1 MKNEL
6 ERKAEELRK
15 EKKAVMLKEQRIM
28 EGKSKLKLRHIYLF
42 FRFKKIYPDLFN
54 YIITLINMKTKY
66 LNFFLLT

>member
-1 MKNEL
+1 
-6 ERKAEELRK
+6 
-15 EKKAVMLKEQRIM
+15 M

-66 LNFFLLT
+66 LNFFNKHGCSVSLRVSRLILQVLKLIIM